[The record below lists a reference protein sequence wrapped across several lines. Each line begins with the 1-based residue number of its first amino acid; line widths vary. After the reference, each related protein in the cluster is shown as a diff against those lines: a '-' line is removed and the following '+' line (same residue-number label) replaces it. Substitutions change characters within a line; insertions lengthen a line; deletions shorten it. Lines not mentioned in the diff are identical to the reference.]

1 MRPLFRVPGTG
12 GFVWAMGLASGYPA
26 GAKLTARLWKD
37 KRITTIEAER
47 LVAFTNSSNPLFLFG
62 AIAIGF
68 FHDPALGIVL
78 AFAHYGG
85 NVLVGIMM
93 RFHGR
98 NHIQTRQKKEKFS
111 FLKRSFSHVT

>member
-1 MRPLFRVPGTG
+1 MEPLMRPLFRVPGTG

-68 FHDPALGIVL
+68 FSRPCSWNCSCVCPL
-78 AFAHYGG
+78 
-85 NVLVGIMM
+85 
-93 RFHGR
+93 RRQRPRR
-98 NHIQTRQKKEKFS
+98 NYDAIPRKKSHTDETKKRKV
-111 FLKRSFSHVT
+111 FLP